1 MYVSEAMTPTDIDA
15 LARLLDGDPTLNGEA
30 TDETRLLGIVAHHL
44 ASGPPQ
50 RAAPEFTAQLRATL
64 VEAAR
69 VQALPAGP
77 SRARARFQRLTE
89 RWRRSVRVVTGTAS
103 AILLLSTG
111 GMAVA
116 ADQALPSDALYS
128 AKLALEDVR
137 IAMVRGDL
145 GRGEAQLEQAS
156 SRIAEAEAVA
166 PEGDSTGAARALLEA
181 DDAARSGA
189 SRLLRTYEEQQDE
202 SAVARLLDF
211 TNAEQ
216 RRLEDLD
223 TVLTG
228 DAAEAAEVLAVAL
241 ERIEARLVAMHT
253 TSGLPTA
260 RDGFD
265 LSIIPPAHEAFEACP
280 CEPVSTDTPGSP
292 VQEPPTP
299 TPAAVPEPPVAEEPP
314 PPAPPALPETPTG
327 ETPTGD
333 LPAGETPVEQPVPEP
348 PALDPPPTSLEPPA
362 LPLPEV
368 REPLRDT
375 SGTFIDRIIDSVLD
389 VFR

>member
-1 MYVSEAMTPTDIDA
+1 MTPTDIDA

-50 RAAPEFTAQLRATL
+50 RAAPEFTAALRATL

-69 VQALPAGP
+69 AQALPAGP
-77 SRARARFQRLTE
+77 SRARAGFERLTE
-89 RWRRSVRVVTGTAS
+89 RWRRSVRVVAGTAS

-145 GRGEAQLEQAS
+145 GRGQAQLEQAS

-166 PEGDSTGAARALLEA
+166 PDGDSAGAARALLEA
-181 DDAARSGA
+181 DDAARRGA

-202 SAVARLLDF
+202 GAVAQLLDF
-211 TNAEQ
+211 TSSER

-228 DAAEAAEVLAVAL
+228 DAVAAAEVLAVAL
-241 ERIEARLVAMHT
+241 ERIEARLLAMHT
-253 TSGLPTA
+253 TSGMPTA
-260 RDGFD
+260 REGFD

-280 CEPVSTDTPGSP
+280 CEPDATDTPDAP
-292 VQEPPTP
+292 AQEPPV
-299 TPAAVPEPPVAEEPP
+299 PAAVPEAPVAEEPP
-314 PPAPPALPETPTG
+314 PPAPPAQPEAENP
-327 ETPTGD
+327 
-333 LPAGETPVEQPVPEP
+333 PVEQPVPEP
-348 PALDPPPTSLEPPA
+348 PAVEPPPTSPEPPA
-362 LPLPEV
+362 LPLPEL

-375 SGTFIDRIIDSVLD
+375 TGTLVDQVLD
-389 VFR
+389 SILDLLR

>member
-1 MYVSEAMTPTDIDA
+1 MTPTEIDA

-30 TDETRLLGIVAHHL
+30 TDETRLLGLVAHHL

-69 VQALPAGP
+69 AQALPAGP
-77 SRARARFQRLTE
+77 SRARGGFQRVTE
-89 RWRRSVRVVTGTAS
+89 RWRRSVRVVTGTAA

-116 ADQALPSDALYS
+116 ADQALPNDALYS

-145 GRGEAQLEQAS
+145 GRGQAQLQQAR

-166 PEGDSTGAARALLEA
+166 PGGDSAGAARALLEA

-189 SRLLRTYEEQQDE
+189 SRLLRTYEEQRDE
-202 SAVARLLDF
+202 DAVAQLLEF

-216 RRLEDLD
+216 RRLDDLD
-223 TVLTG
+223 TLLTG

-241 ERIEARLVAMHT
+241 ERIEARLLAMHT
-253 TSGLPTA
+253 TGGLPTA

-265 LSIIPPAHEAFEACP
+265 LSIIPPAHEPFEACP
-280 CEPVSTDTPGSP
+280 CEPDSTDAPGSP
-292 VQEPPTP
+292 VEESPEPV
-299 TPAAVPEPPVAEEPP
+299 VPEPPVAEEPP
-314 PPAPPALPETPTG
+314 PPAPPAPPAQPEASAP
-327 ETPTGD
+327 
-333 LPAGETPVEQPVPEP
+333 PVEQPVPEP
-348 PALDPPPTSLEPPA
+348 PATEPPPPAPQPPE
-362 LPLPEV
+362 LPLPEL

-375 SGTFIDRIIDSVLD
+375 SGTLLDEVVDSILD
-389 VFR
+389 LLR